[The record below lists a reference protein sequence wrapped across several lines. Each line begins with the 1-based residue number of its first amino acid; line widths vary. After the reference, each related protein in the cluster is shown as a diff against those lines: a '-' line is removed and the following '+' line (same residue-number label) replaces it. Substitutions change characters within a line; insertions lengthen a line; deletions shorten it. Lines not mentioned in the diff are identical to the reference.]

1 MPPSTK
7 TLFGS
12 WTNLH
17 FGDSQLNKPAG
28 TPRIGQ
34 VACFITV
41 LSCGLWPLGRW
52 SKWSKDLRTTSS
64 NRHPAS
70 PNHCTLSTK
79 QLFPASWSQ
88 SIEPES
94 RGAKTTEV
102 FCSLKQQNRNDSD
115 EKRKRDE
122 LDDAFPVSSAEIH
135 STNYLCTCS
144 QHSGLAFENV
154 PLEKM

>member
-17 FGDSQLNKPAG
+17 FGESQLNKPAD

-52 SKWSKDLRTTSS
+52 SKDLRTTSDIVVHLPIIAHYLPS
-64 NRHPAS
+64 SCFQH
-70 PNHCTLSTK
+70 LEV
-79 QLFPASWSQ
+79 SQ
-88 SIEPES
+88 SNLRVVGPKQPKSSVRWNNKIEMTVMQ
-94 RGAKTTEV
+94 K
-102 FCSLKQQNRNDSD
+102 
-115 EKRKRDE
+115 KRDE

-144 QHSGLAFENV
+144 QHSGLA
-154 PLEKM
+154 LELI